1 MALSKQALALLR
13 HQVYPDHQSP
23 MRTEAQQL
31 INEIVED
38 IYSKLDRIESE
49 IVADQQE
56 DPHVVPALISVQQS
70 LRETLRL
77 AEGCLVNTEERPS

>member
-1 MALSKQALALLR
+1 
-13 HQVYPDHQSP
+13 
-23 MRTEAQQL
+23 MRAEAQQL
-31 INEIVED
+31 ISEVIED

-77 AEGCLVNTEERPS
+77 AEGCLVNTEEKLS